1 VETATGASRRIEA
14 DGVIVTGGF
23 VPEATLL
30 AGSHLERDPRTG
42 GPVVDEFGRCT
53 DPAVFAAGNLLRP
66 VETAGWSWAEGRRAG
81 AAIAESLAG
90 RLPDPAGAVTVT
102 VGGEPLRYVVPQ
114 RHVGGGDPATRH
126 DVFQLRVTRRASG
139 RLSLRADDREIWSKR
154 VSSLPERRITVPLT
168 ALGAAPGGRV
178 TIAIADERP

>member
-1 VETATGASRRIEA
+1 
-14 DGVIVTGGF
+14 
-23 VPEATLL
+23 
-30 AGSHLERDPRTG
+30 
-42 GPVVDEFGRCT
+42 
-53 DPAVFAAGNLLRP
+53 VFAAGNLLRP